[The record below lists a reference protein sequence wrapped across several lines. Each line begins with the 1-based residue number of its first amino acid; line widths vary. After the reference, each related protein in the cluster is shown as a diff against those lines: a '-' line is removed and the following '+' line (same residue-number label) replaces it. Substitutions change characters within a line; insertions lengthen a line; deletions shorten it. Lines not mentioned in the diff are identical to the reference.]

1 MWECSVSKIISR
13 LLSFLFKC
21 LFQKSY
27 HCLPLKDEN
36 MGNYYAKSIIYLTKL
51 SKTFWYNPRGKVFLS
66 YSYIE
71 HVSRKLL
78 TFISTCSKEKANSSA
93 RIFYYHLNVVAT
105 EESVYAQAQLWTEG
119 ILLLEGAGGLT
130 KLGCLC
136 RVQWPL
142 ADELNCDMGEPGSR
156 HLCAHFVWYCWQPRA
171 AIAGTLEL
179 LFSSTS

>member
-51 SKTFWYNPRGKVFLS
+51 SKTFWYNPRGKVFFS

-78 TFISTCSKEKANSSA
+78 SFISTCSKEKANSSA
-93 RIFYYHLNVVAT
+93 RIFYYQMWWQQKSLCMHRHSCGQKESFCWKVLVVLPSWDVCAGSSDHWLMSWT
-105 EESVYAQAQLWTEG
+105 VTWESWARDTFVLILCG
-119 ILLLEGAGGLT
+119 IADSPVLLLQGL
-130 KLGCLC
+130 
-136 RVQWPL
+136 
-142 ADELNCDMGEPGSR
+142 
-156 HLCAHFVWYCWQPRA
+156 
-171 AIAGTLEL
+171 
-179 LFSSTS
+179 